1 METASVLDVVRQ
13 AVPAAVME
21 ELPSVDMPTIA
32 IDREQ
37 LRDVLAV
44 LRDHPS
50 LQFVL
55 LADLTAVDR
64 LPAAP
69 RYEIVYHLACL
80 GDAYV
85 VGSGP
90 AAPPRRLRLKVGLPA
105 DDPRVPSVVALYPTA
120 NWLEREVYDLFGVLF
135 TDHPDLRRILMP
147 EDWEGYPLRKD
158 YPVQIRKTPQSW
170 SPIQL
175 SAEEFAEH
183 IRSQR
188 AQADARS
195 DDPAGGPRDR
205 S

>member
-1 METASVLDVVRQ
+1 METAPVLDLIRQ
-13 AVPAAVME
+13 AVPTVTLD
-21 ELPSVDMPTIA
+21 ELPSVDMLTVA
-32 IDREQ
+32 VDREQ
-37 LRDVLAV
+37 LLDVLAA
-44 LRDHPS
+44 LRDHPA
-50 LQFVL
+50 LQFAL
-55 LADLTAVDR
+55 LVDITAVDR

-90 AAPPRRLRLKVGLPA
+90 AAPPRRLRIKVGLPG
-105 DDPRVPSVVALYPTA
+105 DDPRVPSAVGVYPTA

-135 TDHPDLRRILMP
+135 TDHPDLRRVLMP
-147 EDWEGYPLRKD
+147 EDWEGHPLRKD

-170 SPIQL
+170 SPVQL

-188 AQADARS
+188 AEAQARS
-195 DDPAGGPRDR
+195 DDPLRGPRD
-205 S
+205 